1 MLKGKPLFKEFG
13 EDADDRKKVSHQRVT
28 WKVCSQE
35 TLEKRI
41 LKRKLQTRNS
51 YFTDT
56 DCSEPI

>member
-13 EDADDRKKVSHQRVT
+13 KDADDRKKVSHQRVT

-41 LKRKLQTRNS
+41 LKRKL
-51 YFTDT
+51 
-56 DCSEPI
+56 